1 MTKFN
6 LFVIMFIVDNTY
18 YIMKVAYIMIIKIN
32 HINEIG
38 ALNFDI
44 KDIRDISNVGC
55 ELIKYANDESKK
67 PTINLETGE
76 IFSYDSRL
84 ITVCER
90 V

>member
-1 MTKFN
+1 
-6 LFVIMFIVDNTY
+6 
-18 YIMKVAYIMIIKIN
+18 MKVGYIMIKKIN

-44 KDIRDISNVGC
+44 TNCRELVNVGT
-55 ELIKYANDESKK
+55 ELIKYANDENKK

-76 IFSYDSRL
+76 IFSYNGRL